1 MFSHRFGESM
11 DYDEPV
17 KRSGEDEKMSPSLVP
32 APTPSGS
39 QAAADLRTTSSS
51 SMNFCLDLCTPTV
64 DLSCAALFPS
74 GGVSAP
80 ALAGA
85 KASPESLDTEDLQ
98 SSQNLLSLSQSPR
111 LGSSVE
117 RRSAFTSLLERGCD
131 RPSVTD
137 DEKGKVSGHTL
148 EGYQLAGGHQED
160 RGTNRGQDS
169 KTSSGRARVAHG
181 KKSSRSR
188 LSKVLSKEDT
198 GEAGTASE
206 TVAPPKAKRGRP
218 KGSGTKIKRTYAQGA
233 PQPEKTA
240 KTKYVFKSN
249 SNCRKD
255 KSLTT
260 LTARFLGHFELQ
272 EKKDVWIDQASADL
286 MVERRR
292 MYDVVNVLNAIEVV
306 TKVAKNHYA
315 YVGVENLVDTMEK
328 LRDEASRFTEGE
340 LSGGR
345 DPLRMRGTAIPEV
358 EDEPSTS
365 QQSVDSLTLLSEA
378 AAHETLL

>member
-1 MFSHRFGESM
+1 M
-11 DYDEPV
+11 
-17 KRSGEDEKMSPSLVP
+17 
-32 APTPSGS
+32 
-39 QAAADLRTTSSS
+39 
-51 SMNFCLDLCTPTV
+51 
-64 DLSCAALFPS
+64 
-74 GGVSAP
+74 
-80 ALAGA
+80 
-85 KASPESLDTEDLQ
+85 
-98 SSQNLLSLSQSPR
+98 
-111 LGSSVE
+111 
-117 RRSAFTSLLERGCD
+117 
-131 RPSVTD
+131 TD

-286 MVERRR
+286 SSWAPFSIVDRKHLSAMLFL
-292 MYDVVNVLNAIEVV
+292 VLNILL
-306 TKVAKNHYA
+306 K
-315 YVGVENLVDTMEK
+315 GVSAFVLECLSFCVCSASPFR
-328 LRDEASRFTEGE
+328 LCSGREASNVRCCQCLERHRSCYKGGKEPLCLCGSGE
-340 LSGGR
+340 SGGH
-345 DPLRMRGTAIPEV
+345 DGETSSCVSAFAYCLCMGALVNPHCKHLWSCRMKLP
-358 EDEPSTS
+358 DS
-365 QQSVDSLTLLSEA
+365 QKEN
-378 AAHETLL
+378 